1 MAGVASMVAVLHL
14 VLLAASHFGLV
25 GINDYANVSLIV
37 TLRVVP
43 RLVSASNELRNQD
56 CHSAKREA
64 LSVEEVDCPSI
75 FIRFRNVS
83 ALRFG
88 DWDPTGLAKGTVDQT
103 VVNVGEAMADVWV
116 ELDPA
121 VLFFGLKLLNRGSVS
136 IVSPFV
142 LD

>member
-14 VLLAASHFGLV
+14 EPLAASHFGLA
-25 GINDYANVSLIV
+25 GINDHTNVSLIV
-37 TLRVVP
+37 TRRVVP
-43 RLVSASNELRNQD
+43 RLVSASDELRNQD

-75 FIRFRNVS
+75 FVRFRNIS
-83 ALRFG
+83 ALRVG
-88 DWDPTGLAKGTVDQT
+88 YWDPRDLANGTVNQT

-121 VLFFGLKLLNRGSVS
+121 VLFFGLKLLNRSSVC
-136 IVSPFV
+136 IVFPFV